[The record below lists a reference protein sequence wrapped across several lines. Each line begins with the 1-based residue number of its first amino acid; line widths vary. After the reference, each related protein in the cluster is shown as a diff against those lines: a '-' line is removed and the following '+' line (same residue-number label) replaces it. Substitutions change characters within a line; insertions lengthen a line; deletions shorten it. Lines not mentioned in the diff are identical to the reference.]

1 MKFPCTGCGQC
12 CRQLGEILE
21 AAATSGDESFVLLAR
36 VFPYTPRP
44 DGSCPMLINNQ
55 CAVYAERPILCNL
68 ERLQRIMEIP
78 DEVWFQLNAASCN
91 KLIRDAGLSEELLV
105 LGHARKAEDL

>member
-12 CRQLGEILE
+12 CRQLGEILDAANASGNE
-21 AAATSGDESFVLLAR
+21 AFMLLVLLAR
-36 VFPYTPRP
+36 VFPYTPEP

-55 CAVYAERPILCNL
+55 CAVYEDRPILCNL
-68 ERLQRIMEIP
+68 ERLQHIMEVP

-91 KLIRDAGLSEELLV
+91 RLIRDAGLPEELLV
-105 LGHARKAEDL
+105 LNPQD

>member
-12 CRQLGEILE
+12 CRQLGEILDAANASGNE
-21 AAATSGDESFVLLAR
+21 AFMLLAR
-36 VFPYTPRP
+36 VFPYTPEP

-55 CAVYAERPILCNL
+55 CAVYEDRPILCNL
-68 ERLQRIMEIP
+68 ERLQHNMEVP

-91 KLIRDAGLSEELLV
+91 RLIRDAGLPEELLV
-105 LGHARKAEDL
+105 LNPQDS